1 MGHFGTYYKMI
12 DNEHIKNRILKNM
25 KDIEIERKFLVRDK
39 SKIPDI
45 SKYNYQDITQC
56 YLPSVNDNL
65 NIRMRQILYM
75 SSDCNL
81 IGEEYLMTIKGNDTK
96 IRTEREIILWRN
108 QYHELWPDFKNLT
121 IHKHRY
127 ELKPELKYKYKKIDF
142 DIYKHE
148 LNGLYIV
155 EVEFENLTDCNDF
168 IPESWY
174 EYEVTNNKEF
184 SNYNLA
190 SRQKIPQL

>member
-1 MGHFGTYYKMI
+1 
-12 DNEHIKNRILKNM
+12 M
-25 KDIEIERKFLVRDK
+25 KDTEIERKFVVKDT

-56 YLPSVNDNL
+56 YLQSINENI

-81 IGEEYLMTIKGNDTK
+81 IGEQYSMTIKGNDPK

-108 QYHELWPDFKNLT
+108 QYHELWPEFKNLS

-127 ELKPELKYKYKKIDF
+127 ELTHEKIYKHKKIEF

-155 EVEFENLTDCNDF
+155 EVEFDNLSDCNEF

-174 EYEVTNNKEF
+174 DFEVTNNKEY

-190 SRQKIPQL
+190 LTQKIPNI